1 MQFELIDEYLLTGA
15 PPKARVIKDLLASP
29 SDRAEAAPFYEGMRM
44 LGARTPDLAL
54 VALRLVLA
62 GKRADDAS
70 VTALREHVERAR
82 AGGAA
87 AAAAREAYARALA
100 ALLLVCAG
108 ILFAVRPAWAQSSS
122 STASPNVYRALES
135 GGSAR
140 PAAEIRGRI
149 DSVDYPGGT
158 FAVRTNGGTR
168 IIAVTPSTTIYQHGG
183 YATFSDLHRGQSV
196 DVNVY
201 QVGGR
206 LIAQTIRI

>member
-62 GKRADDAS
+62 GKRADDMS
-70 VTALREHVERAR
+70 VTALREHSERAR
-82 AGGAA
+82 AGGAG

-100 ALLLVCAG
+100 ALLLVCVGTA
-108 ILFAVRPAWAQSSS
+108 IFCVRPACAQ
-122 STASPNVYRALES
+122 TPTPNVYRALES

-158 FAVRTNGGTR
+158 FAVRTNGNMR
-168 IIAVTPSTTIYQHGG
+168 VIAVTPSTTIYQHGG
-183 YATFSDLHRGQSV
+183 YATFSDLHRGQTV
-196 DVNVY
+196 DVSVY
-201 QVGGR
+201 EVGGR
-206 LIAQTIRI
+206 LIAQTIRL